1 MEAGA
6 ARSRIAAANRS
17 VRAGKTVLALGGA
30 AAFLA
35 GLGLVRAHVPS
46 HHKGKASPLAAP
58 ARFTR
63 VVRRDLLS
71 RGIIAPAEAPPTA
84 VTALS

>member
-1 MEAGA
+1 MQLWTAFLHTGW
-6 ARSRIAAANRS
+6 
-17 VRAGKTVLALGGA
+17 VGKTVLALGGA

-46 HHKGKASPLAAP
+46 HPKHKPSPLGAP

-63 VVRRDLLS
+63 IVRHDLLS
-71 RGIIAPAEAPPTA
+71 RGIIAPAQAPPSA